1 MTSVERSVIGCSLTG
16 CWVWFQFG
24 LYVGVVVNPE
34 ANFPAFHY
42 MSSER
47 FQEKCLL
54 VEVYL
59 KICRT

>member
-1 MTSVERSVIGCSLTG
+1 M
-16 CWVWFQFG
+16 
-24 LYVGVVVNPE
+24 GVVVNPE

-42 MSSER
+42 MSSEH

-59 KICRT
+59 